1 MWYADIRSQA
11 EVLCCVILLLLCSFA
26 IWQLLCHHCGRCFHH
41 RNYFHSCN
49 YFLNDNYFHHGNCF
63 TMTTTFLIP
72 SRLQLC
78 LRSPVWQSW
87 LVVSI
92 TFVLSGCALQQMSKH
107 CVKPWHCLQAHCSQL
122 TQKPSWGSSHLS
134 LWLHRQLIW
143 PKQIF
148 IWCTACV
155 HTYLRTHIPTHTHTY
170 AHTYT
175 HLFNMLPSSVMHIC
189 LYNTRRLSR
198 PE

>member
-1 MWYADIRSQA
+1 MWYADIRTYVALFVWVCLSGECSLLLIGPWIELKHLKIISTFSSLISQSLHMWWRSQA

-41 RNYFHSCN
+41 RNYFHNCN

-122 TQKPSWGSSHLS
+122 TQKPS
-134 LWLHRQLIW
+134 
-143 PKQIF
+143 
-148 IWCTACV
+148 
-155 HTYLRTHIPTHTHTY
+155 
-170 AHTYT
+170 
-175 HLFNMLPSSVMHIC
+175 
-189 LYNTRRLSR
+189 
-198 PE
+198 